1 MLPKRSKGGGGK
13 EGLICG
19 GMNGTLRSSCSMT
32 ATSFFFFAW
41 HRPPFLPPIAHLICS
56 EICFVSSQFT
66 YLLYC
71 NGRPPFYADANPDLR
86 DGLRSSVMLTQNS
99 VPLTAFLQR
108 ATAVKLAACFHP
120 PTPDSPSHAYM
131 VSLHLME
138 VFIITAM
145 IPRYSAQSHDLGGWQ
160 LSY

>member
-1 MLPKRSKGGGGK
+1 MGP
-13 EGLICG
+13 
-19 GMNGTLRSSCSMT
+19 LRSSCSLT
-32 ATSFFFFAW
+32 ATSFFSLGTGPTLPPPIRASDLPQNLF
-41 HRPPFLPPIAHLICS
+41 RLITVYLLTILQRSPPFH
-56 EICFVSSQFT
+56 
-66 YLLYC
+66 
-71 NGRPPFYADANPDLR
+71 ADASPDPR